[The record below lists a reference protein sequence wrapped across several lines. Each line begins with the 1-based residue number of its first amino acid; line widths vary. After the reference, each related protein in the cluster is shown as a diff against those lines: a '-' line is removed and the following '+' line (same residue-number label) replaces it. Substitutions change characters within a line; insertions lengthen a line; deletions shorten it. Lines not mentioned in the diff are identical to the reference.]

1 MTARGTSSDPP
12 PSWRRGAAI
21 LAIAVMMLVLIYFGA
36 GFLFNR
42 TNPQREGR
50 DQIPVP
56 HDTLTGQQVLSFPYR
71 TPDHSSR

>member
-12 PSWRRGAAI
+12 PSWHRRAAI

-36 GFLFNR
+36 GLLFNR
-42 TNPQREGR
+42 TNPQREGLT
-50 DQIPVP
+50 V
-56 HDTLTGQQVLSFPYR
+56 TGQQVLSFPYR